1 MIKEGDPTHTQ
12 LDREW
17 EKEIK
22 NSNSAP
28 EHTVF
33 GLFLIICIIRG
44 EREFMNLFLLIYWI

>member
-1 MIKEGDPTHTQ
+1 MIKERDPTHTQ